1 MPLID
6 VITDLSCL
14 LPYNPSSSFRVPVS
28 QMFSLKPPG
37 GLYTLPYLTDVP
49 QDDAD
54 TLTRAEWWEVL
65 FFIKKLEPKQ
75 QQEINNILR
84 QNLDEQAITVS

>member
-1 MPLID
+1 MSLID
-6 VITDLSCL
+6 AITDLSFL
-14 LPYNPSSSFRVPVS
+14 LPCNASSCPCATVS
-28 QMFSLKPPG
+28 QMFLKPPG
-37 GLYTLPYLTDVP
+37 GLYTLPYLTDSL

>member
-1 MPLID
+1 
-6 VITDLSCL
+6 
-14 LPYNPSSSFRVPVS
+14 
-28 QMFSLKPPG
+28 MFLKPPG
-37 GLYTLPYLTDVP
+37 GLYSLPYLADSL
-49 QDDAD
+49 QDDVE

-84 QNLDEQAITVS
+84 QNIDEQAITAFWFLYAASE

>member
-1 MPLID
+1 M
-6 VITDLSCL
+6 T
-14 LPYNPSSSFRVPVS
+14 VS
-28 QMFSLKPPG
+28 QMFFLKPPG
-37 GLYTLPYLTDVP
+37 GLYSLPYLTDSL
-49 QDDAD
+49 QDDGD

-84 QNLDEQAITVS
+84 QNLDEQAITVF

>member
-1 MPLID
+1 
-6 VITDLSCL
+6 
-14 LPYNPSSSFRVPVS
+14 
-28 QMFSLKPPG
+28 MFLKPPG
-37 GLYTLPYLTDVP
+37 GLYTLPYLTDSL